1 MEHCFQATSKQL
13 KDIRTII
20 LVGMKILDKEEVEQ
34 EEACKYIQEII
45 TDGIIIDGVSHSGSD
60 ILEYYDDTNVNVN
73 NNNNKNLIEMDEHNN
88 EILNDIIEHHYEIN
102 KDSEEYNYTSEE
114 YECEHQYI
122 QDLIDIDPDRA
133 QLIEYCNKC
142 FHVRF

>member
-1 MEHCFQATSKQL
+1 MFQATSKQL

-20 LVGMKILDKEEVEQ
+20 SVGMKILDKEEVEQ
-34 EEACKYIQEII
+34 EEAHKYIQEII

-73 NNNNKNLIEMDEHNN
+73 NNNKNLIEMDAHNN

-102 KDSEEYNYTSEE
+102 KDSEE

-133 QLIEYCNKC
+133 QLIEYCNIC
-142 FHVRF
+142 FHVKF